1 MQFYILFAHNT
12 RHMIILYI
20 MDTVER
26 SKHERPLFAKRL
38 DRLYKNNLVTLYRI
52 KSSSIII
59 YFIATILLVL
69 FKLLVVLSIV

>member
-1 MQFYILFAHNT
+1 MQFYIPFAHNT

-26 SKHERPLFAKRL
+26 SKLERPLFAL
-38 DRLYKNNLVTLYRI
+38 HLGRLYQHVTLYRI
-52 KSSSIII
+52 KSLSIII

-69 FKLLVVLSIV
+69 FKLRVFLSIV

>member
-1 MQFYILFAHNT
+1 MQFYIPFAHNT

-20 MDTVER
+20 MDTVVS
-26 SKHERPLFAKRL
+26 SKLERPFVRL
-38 DRLYKNNLVTLYRI
+38 VWAAYIKHLVTLYRI

-69 FKLLVVLSIV
+69 FKLWVFLSIV